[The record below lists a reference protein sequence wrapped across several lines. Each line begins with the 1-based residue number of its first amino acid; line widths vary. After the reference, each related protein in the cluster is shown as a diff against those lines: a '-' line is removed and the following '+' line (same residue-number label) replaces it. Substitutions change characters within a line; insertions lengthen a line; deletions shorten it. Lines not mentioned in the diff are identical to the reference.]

1 MGRSAIA
8 ILGAGNTG
16 QGLAGILASQGEEV
30 RLYDRSE
37 RSLEPIRE
45 AGGIHLRHAVEG
57 FGRPQV
63 LTTEMEV
70 AVAGADLV
78 MITVP
83 AYGHRVISQI
93 LARHIRPG
101 QIVVFQPGSLGSALE
116 FDNMVAERGSDGI
129 VVAETETCLY
139 TSRIAGP
146 ARVDIRAKKKSVA
159 LAALPATRTSH
170 VVAVLGEPSGGG
182 YVPAESLLQI
192 GLGNMNPVYH
202 CAPFLCNIG
211 SVERGEDR
219 PFFQFVTESIARL
232 VDLVDRERLALAG
245 ALGVRATSF
254 WTFLETAYGASGG
267 TFSQRIHAA
276 YGRGQPTAAPK
287 TLGARY
293 LTEDVPFG
301 LVPWSSLA
309 RHLSVPTPTIDALI
323 QMASALCGRDF
334 RQEGRTV
341 ETLGLS
347 GLDAGQIRARFIDG
361 VRSEG
366 GRG

>member
-16 QGLAGILASQGEEV
+16 QGLAGILASRGEEV
-30 RLYDRSE
+30 RLYNRSE
-37 RSLEPIRE
+37 RALAPIRE
-45 AGGIHLRHAVEG
+45 AGGILLRHAVEG

-63 LTTEMEV
+63 VTTEMEM
-70 AVAGADLV
+70 AVVGADLV
-78 MITVP
+78 MVTVP
-83 AYGHRVISQI
+83 AYGHRVISQM

-101 QIVVFQPGSLGSALE
+101 QIVVFHPGSLGSALE
-116 FDNMVAERGSDGI
+116 LANMVAERGSDGI

-146 ARVDIRAKKKSVA
+146 ARVDIRTRKKSVA
-159 LAALPATRTSH
+159 LAALPATETGH
-170 VVAVLGEPSGGG
+170 VVAALREPFGDG

-192 GLGNMNPVYH
+192 GLGNVNPVYH
-202 CAPFLCNIG
+202 CAPVLCNVGPI
-211 SVERGEDR
+211 ERGEDR

-254 WTFLETAYGASGG
+254 WTFLETAYGVSGG
-267 TFSQRIHAA
+267 TLSQRIHAA

-287 TLGARY
+287 TLEARY

-309 RHLSVPTPTIDALI
+309 RQLSVPTPTIDAMI
-323 QMASALCGRDF
+323 QMASALCGREF
-334 RQEGRTV
+334 RQEGRTA
-341 ETLGLS
+341 ETLGLG
-347 GLDAGQIRARFIDG
+347 GLDAGQIRARFTDRA
-361 VRSEG
+361 RSE
-366 GRG
+366 